1 MYIYTYEYISIYSFQ
16 YIDLFMHL
24 QICVYIHIYVYMCTQ
39 RCIYIC
45 QSMSMYVP
53 TYACMQRT
61 FGVVTID
68 LMTKEMM
75 RKCFV
80 QFCGLCNRDSEMKQ
94 W

>member
-1 MYIYTYEYISIYSFQ
+1 MLQQNEKYTQLIVLTGHHMYLPMYI
-16 YIDLFMHL
+16 
-24 QICVYIHIYVYMCTQ
+24 
-39 RCIYIC
+39 
-45 QSMSMYVP
+45 P

-61 FGVVTID
+61 IGVVTID